1 LTQYLTTTFGMAE
14 RQVRDGLET
23 FLTHPEQGIFRGPY
37 LRIRTPFRT
46 AADAPRHLE
55 WTPAGFTPWVHQVRA
70 FQRLS
75 TWNKEAQPTLMTTGT
90 GSGKIMF
97 DGTQVFRLGRDLVF
111 NVSTENHR
119 MGARWLARHLG
130 DDYTV
135 HVIEIGDNHIDAKIL
150 PLRPGTLLVRDCVEL
165 DQLPPARLR

>member
-1 LTQYLTTTFGMAE
+1 
-14 RQVRDGLET
+14 
-23 FLTHPEQGIFRGPY
+23 
-37 LRIRTPFRT
+37 
-46 AADAPRHLE
+46 
-55 WTPAGFTPWVHQVRA
+55 VHQVRA

-97 DGTQVFRLGRDLVF
+97 DGAQVFRLGRDLVF

-119 MGARWLARHLG
+119 IGARWLARHLG

-150 PLRPGTLLVRDCVEL
+150 PLRPGTH
-165 DQLPPARLR
+165 LRSAATVSSWTSSRRRCRSGTSSGTSGSRSPSRSSRTASRCWPRSRSA